1 MRTVFSRVKI
11 KAGQVLLVV
20 MFMLFA
26 AVAEMMLPTLF
37 AGMIDQGVSFGDKS
51 SVFSLAII
59 MGVIAIVAGFCTI
72 SANRISARIV
82 TRFSADL
89 RHEIFH
95 QVQSFSAPELDRFG
109 TASLVT
115 RSTADV
121 TGVQSFLTYLLN
133 FGLMAPL
140 VAVAGLVL
148 ASVTGGKVSVVLVIA
163 VPLLLVICAVIV
175 AIIIRYSDKLRK
187 KVDSL
192 NLLFLETLEGVR
204 VIRAFNKQ
212 KHEIDRFEET
222 NSQHAALA
230 AASGR
235 TIGLLVPV
243 IQILFGITTAAVM
256 SLGAWYVHDGE
267 IAVGTLAANAQYI
280 NMILMAVIMFTLV
293 LVLFP
298 NAYTC
303 AKRIEEILKTD
314 SSIIDG
320 EYSLDPDKAKGF
332 VEFRDVTFAY
342 PGADSPV
349 LRDISFTASPGEFVA
364 VIGRTGSGK
373 SSLVKLIPRC
383 YDVTFGEVLVDGVN
397 VKDYKQKELRS
408 IIGYVPQKN
417 VLFSGDI
424 ASNLNFGNENGDDA
438 AWKEA
443 ADIACA
449 SEFIEGKEKRY
460 HDPISQGGTN
470 LSGGQ
475 RQRMA
480 IARAV
485 MKKPKI
491 YIFDDS
497 FSALDVKT
505 DRQLRSNIREKCSDA
520 TVIMV
525 AQRISS
531 VVDANR
537 IIVLENNRI
546 AGCGTHKELLKN
558 CPLYREIA
566 VLQMG
571 EEAVRREEA

>member
-1 MRTVFSRVKI
+1 MRTIFSRVKI
-11 KAGQVLLVV
+11 KPGQLLLVV
-20 MFMLFA
+20 LFMLFSA
-26 AVAEMMLPTLF
+26 IAEMMLPTLF
-37 AGMIDQGVSFGDKS
+37 AQMIDKGVSNLDKA
-51 SVFSLAII
+51 VIYKMAIA
-59 MGVIAIVAGFCTI
+59 MAVIALAAGLCTI
-72 SANRISARIV
+72 SANRISAGIV
-82 TRFSADL
+82 SRFSADL
-89 RHEIFH
+89 RREIFH
-95 QVQSFSAPELDRFG
+95 QVQGFSAPELDRFG

-121 TGVQSFLTYLLN
+121 TSLQAFLTYVLN

-140 VAVAGLVL
+140 VAVAGLAL
-148 ASVTGGKVSVVLVIA
+148 ASATGGKVSTVLVVSI
-163 VPLLLVICAVIV
+163 PLLLVLCVVIV
-175 AIIIRYSDKLRK
+175 LIIIRYSEKLRK

-192 NLLFLETLEGVR
+192 NLLFLESLEGVR

-212 KHEIDRFEET
+212 QHEIGRFEKANAE
-222 NSQHAALA
+222 HAALA
-230 AASGR
+230 TASGR
-235 TIGLLVPV
+235 TVGLLVPA
-243 IQILFGITTAAVM
+243 IQILFGVTTASVM
-256 SLGAWYVHDGE
+256 ALGAYYVYNGE
-267 IAVGTLAANAQYI
+267 MAIGTLAANVQYI
-280 NMILMAVIMFTLV
+280 SMILMAVILFTLV

-298 NAYTC
+298 TAYTC
-303 AKRIEEILKTD
+303 AKRIEEILKTESSIVDGDYQMD
-314 SSIIDG
+314 SS
-320 EYSLDPDKAKGF
+320 KAKGV
-332 VEFRDVTFAY
+332 VEFKDVTFAY
-342 PGADSPV
+342 PGAEAPV
-349 LRDISFTASPGEFVA
+349 LKDVSFTAHPGEFVA
-364 VIGRTGSGK
+364 IIGRTGSGK

-383 YDVTFGEVLVDGVN
+383 YDVTFGEILVDGVN
-397 VKDYKQKELRS
+397 VKEYKQQQLRS

-424 ASNLNFGNENGDDA
+424 ASNLNFGNENGDET

-443 ADIACA
+443 AGIACA
-449 SEFIEGKEKRY
+449 DEFIEGKEKTY

-485 MKKPKI
+485 MKHPKI

-505 DRQLRSNIREKCSDA
+505 DRQLRANIREKCSDA

-531 VVDANR
+531 VTDANR
-537 IIVLENNRI
+537 ILVLENNRVV
-546 AGCGTHKELLKN
+546 GDGTHKELLKS

-571 EEAVRREEA
+571 EEAVKHEEE